1 MSLISKLFS
10 SSTNVQ
16 GECNV
21 QSPLKFKNKNEIFP
35 RDNLFSI
42 NSKCSGKLT
51 FLHVHAP
58 IWGKKCH
65 FVGEKLRT
73 Y

>member
-1 MSLISKLFS
+1 MSLVSKLFS

-35 RDNLFSI
+35 RN
-42 NSKCSGKLT
+42 N
-51 FLHVHAP
+51 
-58 IWGKKCH
+58 
-65 FVGEKLRT
+65 
-73 Y
+73 